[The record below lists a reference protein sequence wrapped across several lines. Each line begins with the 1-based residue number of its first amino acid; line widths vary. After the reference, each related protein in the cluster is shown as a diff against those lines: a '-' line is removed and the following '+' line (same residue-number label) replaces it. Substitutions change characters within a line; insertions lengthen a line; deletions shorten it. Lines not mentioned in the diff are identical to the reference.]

1 MLFRQGD
8 VFVQRVAGIPSK
20 AALQVEAVLAE
31 GELTGHQHRI
41 LDPLSARLFRHGEYF
56 YLDVVDDFAQLV
68 HDEHATIWLER
79 GQYRVWRQREYSPDR
94 YSRLEQSSGEASG
107 VRIVFD

>member
-8 VFVQRVAGIPSK
+8 VFVQRVRGIPSK
-20 AALQVEAVLAE
+20 SALQVEPVVAE

-41 LDPLSARLFRHGEYF
+41 LDAQSAQLYRHGTEW

-79 GQYRVWRQREYSPDR
+79 GQYRVWRQREYSPEQH
-94 YSRLEQSSGEASG
+94 SRDGRS
-107 VRIVFD
+107 VRLVSD